1 MGDKYY
7 LNKWLDSLRLCRGS
21 IPTVDHQL
29 SNLVEWFELSSEG
42 EIAVYTA
49 ILSFC

>member
-1 MGDKYY
+1 LISVVLYNKGMRDKYY

-29 SNLVEWFELSSEG
+29 SNLVEWFEL
-42 EIAVYTA
+42 
-49 ILSFC
+49 